1 MAAKKKIENETPES
15 EVIQDEAVEVEDKVE
30 EMVETETAPVDGAE
44 IETESEEV
52 TEAEV
57 EDKVEAEVVAEPE
70 PVIEDKAEEEI
81 EAKSKSKTKVKVKA
95 ETEAEVEA
103 EPVVEDKAEE
113 KIEAKSKTKTK
124 VKVKAK
130 AKTEEATEAEPVVE
144 EEAKP
149 ESQKVEDS
157 EIEVVAE
164 SVPYISPDEPVVP
177 VAPVAEEADGDETDS
192 EEDEEE
198 KIDVDRAKWYT
209 IRTFSGQERKI
220 MESLLATID
229 REGMEDRIYQV
240 LVPTENV
247 IEMRDGKKRHRV
259 KVNFP
264 GYVLIQ
270 MDLDKE
276 TQFLVEDAYG
286 VLNFIGPRN
295 QPQALGQSEVR
306 RILGDAKEKAKG
318 FGAAAPYAVGDS
330 IKVVDGPF
338 NDFAGYV
345 QEINQEKQKV
355 KVMVSIFGRA
365 TPVELDFLQVQIE
378 K

>member
-1 MAAKKKIENETPES
+1 MVAKKKIENETPES

-30 EMVETETAPVDGAE
+30 ETVETETEPADGAE
-44 IETESEEV
+44 IEAESEEV
-52 TEAEV
+52 TETEV
-57 EDKVEAEVVAEPE
+57 EDKVEAEVEAEAEP
-70 PVIEDKAEEEI
+70 VVEDKAEEEI
-81 EAKSKSKTKVKVKA
+81 ETKSKSKTKVKVKA
-95 ETEAEVEA
+95 
-103 EPVVEDKAEE
+103 
-113 KIEAKSKTKTK
+113 
-124 VKVKAK
+124 
-130 AKTEEATEAEPVVE
+130 KTEEVTEAEPVVE
-144 EEAKP
+144 EEGEQ
-149 ESQKVEDS
+149 ESQKTEDT
-157 EIEVVAE
+157 EIEVAAE
-164 SVPYISPDEPVVP
+164 SVPYISPDEPAAS
-177 VAPVAEEADGDETDS
+177 VAPVAEEADEDGTDT

-247 IEMRDGKKRHRV
+247 VEMRDGKKRHRV

-286 VLNFIGPRN
+286 VLNFIGPGN

-306 RILGDAKEKAKG
+306 RILGDAKEKAKLL
-318 FGAAAPYAVGDS
+318 GAAAPYAVGDS

>member
-1 MAAKKKIENETPES
+1 METKEAKK
-15 EVIQDEAVEVEDKVE
+15 
-30 EMVETETAPVDGAE
+30 
-44 IETESEEV
+44 
-52 TEAEV
+52 
-57 EDKVEAEVVAEPE
+57 AEPE
-70 PVIEDKAEEEI
+70 
-81 EAKSKSKTKVKVKA
+81 AKV
-95 ETEAEVEA
+95 ETEAE
-103 EPVVEDKAEE
+103 
-113 KIEAKSKTKTK
+113 TKE
-124 VKVKAK
+124 VK
-130 AKTEEATEAEPVVE
+130 E
-144 EEAKP
+144 
-149 ESQKVEDS
+149 
-157 EIEVVAE
+157 AE
-164 SVPYISPDEPVVP
+164 SVPYISPDVP
-177 VAPVAEEADGDETDS
+177 VESGAVAAEEADEDDADS

-220 MESLLATID
+220 MESLLATIN
-229 REGMEDRIYQV
+229 REGMDDRIFQV

-286 VLNFIGPRN
+286 VLNFIGPGN

-306 RILGDAKEKAKG
+306 RILGEAKDKAKG
-318 FGAAAPYAVGDS
+318 PGTKAPYEVGDS

>member
-1 MAAKKKIENETPES
+1 MVAKKKIENETPES
-15 EVIQDEAVEVEDKVE
+15 EVIQDEAVEVEEKVE
-30 EMVETETAPVDGAE
+30 KMVETETEPAAGIE
-44 IETESEEV
+44 IEAESEEV

-57 EDKVEAEVVAEPE
+57 EDKT
-70 PVIEDKAEEEI
+70 EEEI
-81 EAKSKSKTKVKVKA
+81 ETKSDSEA
-95 ETEAEVEA
+95 EAEVEA
-103 EPVVEDKAEE
+103 EPETEPEAGAE
-113 KIEAKSKTKTK
+113 IEAES
-124 VKVKAK
+124 
-130 AKTEEATEAEPVVE
+130 EEVTEAEPVAE
-144 EEAKP
+144 D
-149 ESQKVEDS
+149 KVEA
-157 EIEVVAE
+157 EVEADAE

-177 VAPVAEEADGDETDS
+177 VAPVAEEADGDETDT
-192 EEDEEE
+192 EEDEEG

-229 REGMEDRIYQV
+229 HEGMEDRIFQV

-247 IEMRDGKKRHRV
+247 VEMRDGKKRHRV

-286 VLNFIGPRN
+286 VLNFIGPGN